1 MNYYKNMIYIII
13 EFLKILFGFRIDY
26 ILNAGE
32 NETSERRRSKKEYIT
47 RYFIS

>member
-1 MNYYKNMIYIII
+1 MIYIII
-13 EFLKILFGFRIDY
+13 EFLKILFGRFRIDY